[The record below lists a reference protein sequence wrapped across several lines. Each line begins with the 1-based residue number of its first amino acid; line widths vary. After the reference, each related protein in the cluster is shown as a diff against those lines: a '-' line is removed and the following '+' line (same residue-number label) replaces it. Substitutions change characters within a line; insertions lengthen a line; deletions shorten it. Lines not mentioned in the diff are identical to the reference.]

1 MATDFPI
8 VCMSGCG
15 VISAGCDRRI
25 AIRSEIA
32 QLARSDGVPPV
43 NPASP
48 TMQRPFPQDEDSL
61 ESDAVWKLLDEAST
75 VVVSPRFADSVMR
88 AVRLD
93 EAPAPWWKRFALP
106 LSLGGLTAATAALA
120 LTVHA
125 LFFVAPEVPTQVAAV
140 TQAEVSFAGVQ
151 EAADSEA
158 LVAAADHLDKFS
170 DTELVSLIGF

>member
-1 MATDFPI
+1 MATDFPT
-8 VCMSGCG
+8 VCTSGCG
-15 VISAGCDRRI
+15 GISAGCDRRI
-25 AIRSEIA
+25 AIRVKIA
-32 QLARSDGVPPV
+32 QLARSDGVSPV
-43 NPASP
+43 NPASSA
-48 TMQRPFPQDEDSL
+48 MNRPLSPDEDSL
-61 ESDAVWKLLDEAST
+61 ESDAVWKLLDEASP
-75 VVVSPRFADSVMR
+75 VVASPRFADSVMR

-106 LSLGGLTAATAALA
+106 LSLGGLTAATAAVA

-125 LFFVAPEVPTQVAAV
+125 LFFVAPEVPTQVAVV
-140 TQAEVSFAGVQ
+140 TPTEVSFAGVQ